1 MMTMLETGTVAAQ
14 TMRDIA
20 AVVPILPETAV
31 GGDLQQQFENDSDLL
46 YIVIVDHAERPLGL
60 VDRHTFHVRMAGQY
74 GYSVYHRRPATLL
87 MDPRP
92 TMVEAAV
99 LVADFLPQ
107 ALNANPSESL
117 RGFIVVEDGHCLGVG
132 SAIDLVR
139 HAHAAKETA
148 LSELRT
154 ATARLHEANEKILR
168 DKLFID
174 RIVQN
179 VPSPLIVRSVAD
191 GEVILTNRAAKLFG
205 DSVLSEKTSH
215 MASRMPDTPP
225 ADDGQATME
234 FSVPD
239 PQGDRRNLILNRLL
253 IADQSG
259 LPLWDLY
266 VFDDVTVY
274 RENER
279 QIERLAH
286 YDTVTALGN
295 RRLLSLR
302 LEALCGQNKPNVLF
316 YIDLDYFKTV
326 NDVHGHAAGDSL
338 LHLVAERLRH
348 YSRPGDM
355 IARLGGDE
363 FALLWPNTASPLE
376 IEQRMTPLL
385 AALSAPYQV
394 DGKRIVIG
402 ASIGSAR
409 FPEDADSAKTLLQH
423 ADMAMYRA
431 KTQGRNRFE
440 QFQAALSDEVRSA
453 AILTAELR
461 DALASDALT
470 LHFQPIYDREG
481 RQVRSCEALVRWS
494 HPARGMVMP
503 DQFIALAEQ
512 NGLIHQL
519 GQWVLR
525 AACQEATSWP
535 DSVRVAVNVSPI
547 QLGDAGFPDMV
558 AAILRQTGLPAHRLE
573 IEITETS
580 FLKNETSNQATLH
593 KLVALGC
600 RLVLDDF
607 GTGYSSLKYLWSF
620 PFDKI
625 KIDSGF
631 VQALSQE
638 KVFRVTQ
645 TILSLA
651 HSLDLCVTAEGV
663 ETEEQH
669 GMLGEMG
676 CDEVQGYL
684 FARPRPAADLMP
696 CLTACI

>member
-1 MMTMLETGTVAAQ
+1 
-14 TMRDIA
+14 MRDIA

-31 GGDLQQQFENDSDLL
+31 GGDVQQCFENDPDLL
-46 YIVIVDHAERPLGL
+46 YVVIVDHEGRPLGL

-74 GYSVYHRRPATLL
+74 GYSVYHRRPVTLL

-92 TMVEAAV
+92 TIVEAAV

-107 ALNANPSESL
+107 ALGANPSEL
-117 RGFIVVEDGHCLGVG
+117 LLGFIVVESGICLGVG

-139 HAHAAKETA
+139 HAHAAKQTA

-154 ATARLHEANEKILR
+154 ATDRLHEANEEILR

-179 VPSPLIVRSVAD
+179 VPSPLIVRSVVD
-191 GEVILTNRAAKLFG
+191 GDVILMNRAAKRFG
-205 DSVLSEKTSH
+205 DSALSERTSH
-215 MASRMPDTPP
+215 MASCMVDAAS

-234 FSVPD
+234 CSVDD
-239 PQGDRRNLILNRLL
+239 PQGKRRDLIINRLL
-253 IADQSG
+253 IADQAG
-259 LPLWDLY
+259 RPLWDLY

-286 YDTVTALGN
+286 YDKVTDLCN
-295 RRLLSLR
+295 RRLFSMR
-302 LEALCGQNKPNVLF
+302 LEALCSGNRQGVLF

-326 NDVHGHAAGDSL
+326 NDVHGHATGDAL
-338 LHLVAERLRH
+338 LRLVAGRLREH
-348 YSRPGDM
+348 SRPGDL

-363 FALLWPNTASPLE
+363 FAILWPNTAAPSE
-376 IEQRMTPLL
+376 IDGRMAPLL

-394 DGKRIVIG
+394 DGRRIVIG

-409 FPEDADSAKTLLQH
+409 FPEDADSAETLLQH

-431 KTQGRNRFE
+431 KAQGRNRFG
-440 QFQAALSDEVRSA
+440 QFQAALSEEIRSA
-453 AILTAELR
+453 AILAAELR
-461 DALASDALT
+461 DALATDTLT
-470 LHFQPIYDREG
+470 LHFQPIYEREG
-481 RQVRSCEALVRWS
+481 RRVRSCEALVRWY
-494 HPARGMVMP
+494 HPVRGLVMP

-512 NGLIHQL
+512 NGLIHAL
-519 GQWVLR
+519 GQWVLH
-525 AACQEATSWP
+525 AACREATSWP
-535 DSVRVAVNVSPI
+535 DGIRVAVNVSPI
-547 QLGDAGFPDMV
+547 QLGDAAFPDMV
-558 AAILRQTGLPAHRLE
+558 RSILRQSGLPAQRLE

-580 FLKNETSNQATLH
+580 FLKNEKSNQAVLRR
-593 KLVALGC
+593 LVEIGC

-620 PFDKI
+620 PFSKI
-625 KIDSGF
+625 KIDCGF
-631 VQALSQE
+631 VQAMSQD
-638 KVFRVTQ
+638 KVVRITQ
-645 TILSLA
+645 TMLSLA

-663 ETEEQH
+663 ETDEQH
-669 GMLGEMG
+669 RLLVGMG

-684 FARPRPAADLMP
+684 FARPRPVEDLP
-696 CLTACI
+696 SCLRVCA

>member
-1 MMTMLETGTVAAQ
+1 MTMLENGTVAAQ

-31 GGDLQQQFENDSDLL
+31 GGDVQQHFENDPHLL
-46 YIVIVDHAERPLGL
+46 YVVIVDREGHPLGL

-74 GYSVYHRRPATLL
+74 GYSVYHRRPVTLL

-92 TMVEAAV
+92 TIVEAAV

-107 ALNANPSESL
+107 ALGANPSEL
-117 RGFIVVEDGHCLGVG
+117 LLGFIVVEHGICLGVG

-139 HAHAAKETA
+139 HAHAAKKTA

-154 ATARLHEANEKILR
+154 ATERLHEANEKILR

-191 GEVILTNRAAKLFG
+191 GEVILMNRAARRFG
-205 DSVLSEKTSH
+205 DSALSERTSH
-215 MASRMPDTPP
+215 MTSRMTDAAP
-225 ADDGQATME
+225 ADDGQASME
-234 FSVPD
+234 FSLED
-239 PQGDRRNLILNRLL
+239 PEGKRRDLILNRLM
-253 IADQSG
+253 IADRSG
-259 LPLWDLY
+259 MPLWDLY

-286 YDTVTALGN
+286 FDKVTDLAN
-295 RRLLSLR
+295 RRLFSMR
-302 LEALCGQNKPNVLF
+302 LEALCGGNRPAVLF

-326 NDVHGHAAGDSL
+326 NDVHGHPAGDAL
-338 LHLVAERLRH
+338 LRLVAERLREH
-348 YSRPGDM
+348 GRPGDL

-363 FALLWPNTASPLE
+363 FAILWSNTALPSE
-376 IEQRMTPLL
+376 IELRMTPLL
-385 AALSAPYQV
+385 ASLSAPYLV

-409 FPEDADSAKTLLQH
+409 FPEDADSAETLLQH

-431 KTQGRNRFE
+431 KTQGRNRFQ

-453 AILTAELR
+453 AILTEELR
-461 DALASDALT
+461 DALASETLT
-470 LHFQPIYDREG
+470 LHFQPIYEREG
-481 RQVRSCEALVRWS
+481 LQVRSCEALVRWC
-494 HPARGMVMP
+494 HPARGTVLP

-512 NGLIHQL
+512 NGLIHTL
-519 GQWVLR
+519 GQWVMH
-525 AACQEATSWP
+525 AACREAMSWP
-535 DSVRVAVNVSPI
+535 DAIRVAVNVSSI
-547 QLGDAGFPDMV
+547 QLGDAAFPDMV
-558 AAILRQTGLPAHRLE
+558 RRILRQTGLPAHRLE

-580 FLKNETSNQATLH
+580 FLKNEKANHAALC
-593 KLVALGC
+593 KLAEIGC

-620 PFDKI
+620 PFSKI
-625 KIDSGF
+625 KIDCGF
-631 VQALSQE
+631 VQAMSQE
-638 KVFRVTQ
+638 KVGRIAR

-651 HSLDLCVTAEGV
+651 HSLDLSVTAEGV
-663 ETEEQH
+663 ETDEQH
-669 GMLGEMG
+669 RLLVRMG

-684 FARPRPAADLMP
+684 FARPRPVEDILP
-696 CLTACI
+696 SLRACA

>member
-1 MMTMLETGTVAAQ
+1 MTMQENGAVAAQ

-31 GGDLQQQFENDSDLL
+31 GGDVMQYFERDPDLL
-46 YIVIVDHAERPLGL
+46 YIVIVDHGGRALGL

-74 GYSVYHRRPATLL
+74 GYSVYHRRPVTLL

-92 TMVEAAV
+92 PIVEADV

-107 ALNANPSESL
+107 ALGANASEL
-117 RGFIVVEDGHCLGVG
+117 LLGFIVVERGICLGVG

-139 HAHAAKETA
+139 HAHAAKQTA
-148 LSELRT
+148 LSELRM
-154 ATARLHEANEKILR
+154 ATDRLHEANEKILR

-179 VPSPLIVRSVAD
+179 VPSPLIVRSVVD
-191 GEVILTNRAAKLFG
+191 GDVILMNRAAKRFE
-205 DSVLSEKTSH
+205 DFALSEKMIG
-215 MASRMPDTPP
+215 MASCMADGVP

-234 FSVPD
+234 CSLDD
-239 PQGDRRNLILNRLL
+239 PQGNRRDLIINRLL

-259 LPLWDLY
+259 TPLWDLY

-274 RENER
+274 RDNER

-286 YDTVTALGN
+286 YDKVTDLCN
-295 RRLLSLR
+295 RRLFSVQ
-302 LEALCGQNKPNVLF
+302 LEALCGENRQGVLF

-326 NDVHGHAAGDSL
+326 NDVHGHAAGDAL
-338 LHLVAERLRH
+338 LRLVAGRLREH
-348 YSRPGDM
+348 SRPGDL

-363 FALLWPNTASPLE
+363 FAILWPNTASPLE
-376 IEQRMTPLL
+376 IDGRMTPLL
-385 AALSAPYQV
+385 ASLSAPYQV

-409 FPEDADSAKTLLQH
+409 FPEDADSAETLLQH

-431 KTQGRNRFE
+431 KAQGRNRFA
-440 QFQAALSDEVRSA
+440 QFQAALSEEVRSA
-453 AILTAELR
+453 AILTGELR
-461 DALASDALT
+461 DALATDALT
-470 LHFQPIYDREG
+470 VHFQPIYDRTG
-481 RQVRSCEALVRWS
+481 RQVTSCEALVRWR
-494 HPARGMVMP
+494 HPVHGLIMP

-512 NGLIHQL
+512 NGLIHTL
-519 GQWVLR
+519 GQWVLQ
-525 AACQEATSWP
+525 AACREAVAWP
-535 DSVRVAVNVSPI
+535 AGVRVAVNVSPI
-547 QLGDAGFPDMV
+547 QLGDAAFPDMV
-558 AAILRQTGLPAHRLE
+558 LRILQQTGLSAHRLE

-580 FLKNETSNQATLH
+580 FLKNEKSNQAALR
-593 KLVALGC
+593 KLVEIGC

-620 PFDKI
+620 PFSKI
-625 KIDSGF
+625 KIDCGF
-631 VQALSQE
+631 VQAMSQD
-638 KVFRVTQ
+638 KVLRITQ

-651 HSLDLCVTAEGV
+651 HSLELCVTAEGV
-663 ETEEQH
+663 ETDEQH
-669 GMLGEMG
+669 RLLAGMG

-684 FARPRPAADLMP
+684 FARPRPVEELLS
-696 CLTACI
+696 CLGA